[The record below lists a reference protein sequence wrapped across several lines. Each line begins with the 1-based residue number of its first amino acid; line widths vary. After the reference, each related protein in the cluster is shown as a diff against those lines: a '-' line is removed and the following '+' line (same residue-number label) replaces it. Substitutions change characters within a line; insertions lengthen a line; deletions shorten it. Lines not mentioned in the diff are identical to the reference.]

1 MTVLSNDG
9 QAWLTKLE
17 RIGEK
22 SAYDRQ
28 MVFNN
33 LGHLLHVD
41 MLKEQFHR
49 LNGNK
54 AVGIDRETKETYG
67 VKLDENLKHL
77 LQRIRRG
84 TYRPKPARVTE
95 IPKEDGSKR
104 PLVISCFEDKLV
116 QLAASQI
123 LGKIYEP
130 LFLPCSYGF
139 RPGLSCHDALRTLL
153 QSSSRI
159 RDGAVVEIDI
169 CKYFNRIPHRE
180 LMKILRMKISDQRF
194 LRLIEVLI
202 TAPVMEHKQVSDNR
216 EGCPQGAI
224 LSPVLANIY
233 LHYVIDEWFAEVS
246 RSHIKGRAEMVR
258 YADDM
263 VFLFG
268 DASEAER
275 FYKVLPKRLEKFGLE
290 LHREK
295 SQIIPAGW
303 IAAQRANQSGK
314 RLSTFN
320 FLGFTCYWGKMR
332 KGGWRLKFTSRKDRF
347 ASKLKG
353 LREFLWKRLSS
364 DRVQT
369 LKRAIRG
376 IKGWI
381 NYHGITDNQGR
392 VRQFILQGK
401 RTIHRWLNRQGGKGY
416 LSWGKLVK
424 ILKVLAYP
432 ESWKT
437 VSMFRSH
444 RTCVGTRVYR
454 EPDAVI
460 PQVRF

>member
-9 QAWLTKLE
+9 QSWLTKLE

-33 LGHLLHVD
+33 LGHLLNVD
-41 MLKEQFHR
+41 MLKEQFHW

-123 LGKIYEP
+123 PGKIYEP

-153 QSSSRI
+153 QSSSRN
-159 RDGAVVEIDI
+159 RDGAV
-169 CKYFNRIPHRE
+169 
-180 LMKILRMKISDQRF
+180 
-194 LRLIEVLI
+194 
-202 TAPVMEHKQVSDNR
+202 
-216 EGCPQGAI
+216 
-224 LSPVLANIY
+224 
-233 LHYVIDEWFAEVS
+233 YVIDEWFAEVS